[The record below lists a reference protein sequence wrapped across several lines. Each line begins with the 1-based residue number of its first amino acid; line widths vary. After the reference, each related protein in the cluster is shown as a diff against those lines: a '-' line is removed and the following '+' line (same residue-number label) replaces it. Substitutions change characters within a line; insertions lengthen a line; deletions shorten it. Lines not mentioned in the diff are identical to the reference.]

1 MALTDILNSLGIQL
15 PGGTPPFNPAS
26 PGSGGTPP
34 FMPAANGGTGLGG
47 FDEAAYRDR
56 MRRKREMDSKIEA
69 LRRANQGYGEV
80 IGQQTPD
87 TVGDGRSARINVAGR
102 SMEHMNPVRANW
114 AAPIG
119 KMAAGYLGRKT
130 RQKEDAAVQESDAE
144 MDDLLMQTMGNDEEG
159 KRLAAMSQMGIPG
172 ADRALAQHLAPKKEA
187 MAGLLQFLSNGGDPA
202 MAAQLAPQY
211 GLDPTTVQ
219 QAAER
224 MKSERAATEAADFEK
239 EKALKLLGIKPTK
252 PSEFELW
259 QQDPEG
265 YAKFKAAG
273 DAAPKTDLKAMLA
286 QAILDGDQA
295 KIDAYTKA
303 LQTGG
308 KQSGVDAQG
317 RRALTPGELQDRAKN
332 LTKFREQLKEAQ
344 KGNSG
349 YNISQIEAAINDP
362 KNFTAK
368 NRIATQL
375 STIGDAAGARGIY
388 GAGPITRAITTPM
401 KTPGTNAMES
411 FFMSQALK
419 DMAMLGGSDSNEEL
433 AKIQSQYPTVMNS
446 QEGARLLFDN
456 FKRWNAINE
465 RAIQIQMNEYQS
477 TESYTS
483 TDGTAINET
492 PYKRAER
499 ELIASGAIS
508 EKPINIDPDK
518 LAKPEGDSSGA
529 PEGWDPEDWKY
540 LSDAEK
546 KKVIG
551 GTQ

>member
-34 FMPAANGGTGLGG
+34 FMTAANGGTGLGG

-211 GLDPTTVQ
+211 GLDPATVQ

-224 MKSERAATEAADFEK
+224 MKTERTATDAAEFEQK
-239 EKALKLLGIKPTK
+239 KALKLLGLKSDKPT
-252 PSEFELW
+252 EFELW
-259 QQDPEG
+259 QRDPEG

-303 LQTGG
+303 LQTG
-308 KQSGVDAQG
+308 VDAQG
-317 RRALTPGELQDRAKN
+317 RRALQDRAKN

-349 YNISQIEAAINDP
+349 YNIAQIEAAINDP

-388 GAGPITRAITTPM
+388 GAGPITRAITTSM

-419 DMAMLGGSDSNEEL
+419 DMTMLGGSDSNEEL

-446 QEGARLLFDN
+446 QEGARLLFEN

-477 TESYTS
+477 TESYTN

-499 ELIASGAIS
+499 ELIASGAIP
-508 EKPINIDPDK
+508 EKPINIDPEK
-518 LAKPEGDSSGA
+518 LAKPEGSSSGA
-529 PEGWDPEDWKY
+529 PEGWDPDDWKY
-540 LSDAEK
+540 LTEDEK
-546 KKVIG
+546 KSILG